1 MRSPAP
7 HMAAHGAV
15 VFRHVPCIGNRHWSH
30 SATKFPPVV
39 GVEPRMSINI
49 SVVTF
54 GLPLLL
60 RGLVNTV
67 LFSFAAIAL
76 ALLVGPCVAL
86 ARLSKRSLLRH
97 LAAVFVE
104 ILRNTP
110 FLIQAFLFFYGLAA
124 IGLRVNA
131 ILAGILTLSVFGTAT
146 FSESFRGA
154 IQSVPSGQMEA
165 ATALG
170 MSYRQALRLVIFPQ
184 MWGYLIPSLTNQ
196 ATGLIKECSVLSVIT
211 VPEVAM
217 AAQFVIGETFSPTET
232 YVMIALLYWALT
244 GAVTCLLSVF
254 GAGMSAHPMSC
265 LFARENGFGQDPT
278 RTAAWGQLRAYAAS

>member
-1 MRSPAP
+1 
-7 HMAAHGAV
+7 
-15 VFRHVPCIGNRHWSH
+15 
-30 SATKFPPVV
+30 
-39 GVEPRMSINI
+39 MSIDI

-60 RGLVNTV
+60 RGLLNTV
-67 LFSFAAIAL
+67 LFSFAAIAV

-97 LAAVFVE
+97 PAAVFVE

-131 ILAGILTLSVFGTAT
+131 ILAGIFTLSVFGTAT
-146 FSESFRGA
+146 FSEIFRGA
-154 IQSVPSGQMEA
+154 IQSVPSGQIEA

-170 MSYRQALRLVIFPQ
+170 MSYRQALQLVIFPQ

-232 YVMIALLYWALT
+232 YLMIALLYWALT
-244 GAVTCLLSVF
+244 GALTGLLSVF
-254 GAGMSAHPMSC
+254 RRGYVGTPDE
-265 LFARENGFGQDPT
+265 LFVR
-278 RTAAWGQLRAYAAS
+278 R

>member
-1 MRSPAP
+1 
-7 HMAAHGAV
+7 
-15 VFRHVPCIGNRHWSH
+15 
-30 SATKFPPVV
+30 
-39 GVEPRMSINI
+39 MSIDI

-60 RGLVNTV
+60 RGLLNTV
-67 LFSFAAIAL
+67 LFSFAAIAV

-86 ARLSKRSLLRH
+86 AQLSERSLPRH
-97 LAAVFVE
+97 PAAIFVE
-104 ILRNTP
+104 ILRDTP

-131 ILAGILTLSVFGTAT
+131 ILAGIFTLSVFGTAT

-154 IQSVPSGQMEA
+154 IQSVPSGQIEA

-232 YVMIALLYWALT
+232 YLMIALLYWALT
-244 GAVTCLLSVF
+244 GALTGLLSVF
-254 GAGMSAHPMSC
+254 RRGYVGTPDE
-265 LFARENGFGQDPT
+265 LFVRP
-278 RTAAWGQLRAYAAS
+278 